1 MHNCANNV
9 ILKAMNETHAH
20 LETVGHL
27 LMGHYELDFVISI
40 DENSISLYDTR
51 EDEIF
56 IKEYK
61 NGAEVMETVALLMAS
76 ETMRN
81 EFKTVSQ
88 ICVN

>member
-1 MHNCANNV
+1 
-9 ILKAMNETHAH
+9 MNKTLTH

-27 LMGHYELDFVISI
+27 LMGSYELDFVISV

-51 EDEIF
+51 DDEIF

-61 NGAEVMETVALLMAS
+61 TGVEVMETITLLMTS

-81 EFKTVSQ
+81 EFAMGD
-88 ICVN
+88 

>member
-1 MHNCANNV
+1 
-9 ILKAMNETHAH
+9 MNKTPTH

-27 LMGHYELDFVISI
+27 LMGSYELDFVISV

-51 EDEIF
+51 DDEIF

-61 NGAEVMETVALLMAS
+61 TGVEVMETITLLMTS

-81 EFKTVSQ
+81 EFVMG
-88 ICVN
+88 N

>member
-1 MHNCANNV
+1 
-9 ILKAMNETHAH
+9 MNKTPTH

-27 LMGHYELDFVISI
+27 LIGSYELDFVISL

-51 EDEIF
+51 DDEIF

-61 NGAEVMETVALLMAS
+61 MGVEVMETIILLVTS

-81 EFKTVSQ
+81 EFVMG
-88 ICVN
+88 N

>member
-1 MHNCANNV
+1 
-9 ILKAMNETHAH
+9 MNKTPTH

-27 LMGHYELDFVISI
+27 FIGSYELDFVISL

-51 EDEIF
+51 DDEIF

-61 NGAEVMETVALLMAS
+61 MGVEVMETIILLVTS

-81 EFKTVSQ
+81 EFVMG
-88 ICVN
+88 N

>member
-1 MHNCANNV
+1 
-9 ILKAMNETHAH
+9 
-20 LETVGHL
+20 
-27 LMGHYELDFVISI
+27 MGHYELDFVISV

-61 NGAEVMETVALLMAS
+61 TGVEVMETITLLMTS

-81 EFKTVSQ
+81 EF
-88 ICVN
+88 IMRG

>member
-1 MHNCANNV
+1 
-9 ILKAMNETHAH
+9 MNETHAH

-40 DENSISLYDTR
+40 DENSISMYDTR
-51 EDEIF
+51 NDEIF

-61 NGAEVMETVALLMAS
+61 NGAEVMETVTLLMAS

-81 EFKTVSQ
+81 EFRTES
-88 ICVN
+88 NYARTN

>member
-1 MHNCANNV
+1 
-9 ILKAMNETHAH
+9 MNKTHIH

-27 LMGHYELDFVISI
+27 LMGSYELDFVISV

-51 EDEIF
+51 DDEIF

-61 NGAEVMETVALLMAS
+61 TGMEVMETITLLMTS

-81 EFKTVSQ
+81 EFITG
-88 ICVN
+88 C

>member
-1 MHNCANNV
+1 
-9 ILKAMNETHAH
+9 MNKTPTH

-27 LMGHYELDFVISI
+27 LMGSYELDFVISL

-51 EDEIF
+51 DDEIF

-61 NGAEVMETVALLMAS
+61 TGVEVMETITLLMTS

-81 EFKTVSQ
+81 EFVMG
-88 ICVN
+88 C

>member
-1 MHNCANNV
+1 MTN
-9 ILKAMNETHAH
+9 ILNH

-27 LMGHYELDFVISI
+27 LMGAYELDFVISL

-61 NGAEVMETVALLMAS
+61 NGADVRETVALLMTS
-76 ETMRN
+76 ETMRK
-81 EFKTVSQ
+81 EFKHA
-88 ICVN
+88 

>member
-1 MHNCANNV
+1 
-9 ILKAMNETHAH
+9 MNKTPTH

-27 LMGHYELDFVISI
+27 LMGSYELDFVISV

-51 EDEIF
+51 DDEIF

-61 NGAEVMETVALLMAS
+61 TGVEVMETITLLMTS

-81 EFKTVSQ
+81 EFVMG
-88 ICVN
+88 C

>member
-1 MHNCANNV
+1 
-9 ILKAMNETHAH
+9 MNETHTH

>member
-1 MHNCANNV
+1 
-9 ILKAMNETHAH
+9 MNKTLTH

-27 LMGHYELDFVISI
+27 LMGHYELDFVISV

-51 EDEIF
+51 DDEIF

-61 NGAEVMETVALLMAS
+61 TGVEVMETITLLMTS

-81 EFKTVSQ
+81 EFVMG
-88 ICVN
+88 N

>member
-1 MHNCANNV
+1 MNKTHNP
-9 ILKAMNETHAH
+9 

-27 LMGHYELDFVISI
+27 LMGSYELDFVISL

-51 EDEIF
+51 DDEIF

-61 NGAEVMETVALLMAS
+61 SGEEVRETITLLMTS

-81 EFKTVSQ
+81 EFKGVA
-88 ICVN
+88 

>member
-1 MHNCANNV
+1 
-9 ILKAMNETHAH
+9 
-20 LETVGHL
+20 
-27 LMGHYELDFVISI
+27 MGHYELDFVISV

-61 NGAEVMETVALLMAS
+61 TGVEVMETITLLMTS

-81 EFKTVSQ
+81 EFIMRS
-88 ICVN
+88 

>member
-1 MHNCANNV
+1 
-9 ILKAMNETHAH
+9 MNKTLTH

-27 LMGHYELDFVISI
+27 LMGHYELDFVISV

-61 NGAEVMETVALLMAS
+61 TGVEVMETITLLMTS

-81 EFKTVSQ
+81 EFIMRS
-88 ICVN
+88 